1 MLILAF
7 SWVEIGLATLIAY
20 ALLSIIVVKK

>member
-7 SWVEIGLATLIAY
+7 SWVEIGLATVIAY
-20 ALLSIIVVKK
+20 ALFSIIVVKK

>member
-7 SWVEIGLATLIAY
+7 TWPEIGFAALVAY